1 MACDPAIPA
10 IGINPT
16 EMCPVE
22 LEATYN
28 NVLTVNKWLRI
39 HTMKTKDKE

>member
-1 MACDPAIPA
+1 MAYDPAIPA

-28 NVLTVNKWLRI
+28 NVLTIRQTAMYSYN
-39 HTMKTKDKE
+39 EN